1 MLQVNS
7 ITNGVV
13 IDHIKA
19 GSGYKIF
26 QLLELDKCGESVA
39 LLINVN
45 SCKEGKKDMIK
56 IEQAHDIDY
65 SVLGLLDPN
74 ITINEIAGE
83 KIIRKYSVKLPTEVY
98 DFIKCKNPRCITNHQ
113 NIGNRFSLLSASAG
127 LYSCH
132 YCDNLYK
139 CGGSQC

>member
-39 LLINVN
+39 LLINVD

-113 NIGNRFSLLSASAG
+113 NIGNRSA
-127 LYSCH
+127 C
-132 YCDNLYK
+132 
-139 CGGSQC
+139 